1 MTEEAI
7 VFYLVWGAHLG
18 ILGSQPLAE
27 TEPESSQ
34 PRRVVVKLRAATTQE
49 SASSE
54 STLPAIAESFPDISL
69 KPYYDTV
76 VSPPGPVPEVNAE
89 GANAE
94 AALLQSY
101 QVAELQAGADPESV
115 ARALAARPDVE
126 IAYVEGGPT
135 PPPASYARDPL
146 SEQQGYL
153 NEGPAGIN
161 ALWAW
166 TKTNGTG
173 VGFVDLER
181 GWTLD
186 HEDLAGQNIS
196 VISGLNKDFFGHG
209 TAVLGEVVAAVNG
222 LGGIGI
228 APGVQA
234 RVVSQWRS
242 NSEYRTDVAIRSAV
256 AVMQRGDVL
265 LLEAQTTYATS
276 GRAFVPVEVEESVF
290 DAIRFATDNGIVVIE
305 AGANG
310 SVDLD
315 AFVDMKG
322 RRILDRSSSDFRD
335 SGAIMVGAA
344 SAASP
349 HRRLGFSN
357 FGSRIDCFAW
367 GELIVTC
374 GDGGAG
380 NALNSYTSQF
390 GGTSGASPIVTG
402 AAIILQAL
410 AKQNGNVYSPHEL
423 RSILSD
429 RALGTAS
436 ANPAADLIGV
446 MPNLRTI
453 IEQELSPSVA
463 VAAERRAGGGVA

>member
-1 MTEEAI
+1 MQESTA
-7 VFYLVWGAHLG
+7 
-18 ILGSQPLAE
+18 
-27 TEPESSQ
+27 PES
-34 PRRVVVKLRAATTQE
+34 A
-49 SASSE
+49 
-54 STLPAIAESFPDISL
+54 LPAIAESFPDISL
-69 KPYYDTV
+69 RPYYDTV
-76 VSPPGPVPEVNAE
+76 VPLSGPVPEAATE
-89 GANAE
+89 GAASE
-94 AALLQSY
+94 AALLRSY
-101 QVAELQAGADPESV
+101 QVAELPAGADEESI
-115 ARALAARPDVE
+115 ARALTDRPDVE

-135 PPPASYARDPL
+135 PPPASCARDPL
-146 SEQQGYL
+146 SDQQSYL
-153 NEGPAGIN
+153 NEGPTGIN

-166 TKTNGTG
+166 GKTDGAG

-196 VISGLNKDFFGHG
+196 LISGLNKDFFGHG
-209 TAVLGEVVAAVNG
+209 TAVLGEVVAAING
-222 LGGIGI
+222 LGGIGV
-228 APGVQA
+228 APGVRA

-242 NSEYRTDVAIRSAV
+242 SSEYRTDVAIRSAV
-256 AVMQRGDVL
+256 ATMERGDVL
-265 LLEAQTTYATS
+265 LLEAQTTYSTS
-276 GRAFVPVEVEESVF
+276 GGNFVPVEVEESVF
-290 DAIRFATDNGIVVIE
+290 DAIRFATDRGIVVIE

-315 AFVDMKG
+315 AFVDMRR

-367 GELIVTC
+367 GEQIVTC
-374 GDGGAG
+374 GDGGLG
-380 NALNSYTSQF
+380 NARNSYTSQF

-402 AAIILQAL
+402 AAIIVQAL
-410 AKQNGNVYSPHEL
+410 AKQNGGLYSPREL
-423 RSILSD
+423 RSILSE

-436 ANPAADLIGV
+436 ASPAADRIGV

-453 IEQELSPSVA
+453 IEHELGSSA
-463 VAAERRAGGGVA
+463 VAAAQRRAGGGVVS